1 VPVPASF
8 SRVAILG
15 VGLVGGSIG
24 LALRRR
30 APAIRVAGFDRP
42 AVLRRAR
49 TRRAIHEGSP
59 ALGRAVRDADLV
71 ILALPVERILAVLPH
86 VARLAPPTAVLT
98 DVAGVKSIVVRAAR
112 RAGVGARFV
121 GGHPM
126 AGSERA
132 GIGAASATLFDKAP
146 WFLCAGQAGR
156 EGRRA
161 TARVERLVRRLGA
174 VPVQVTER
182 VHDRSVARLSHLPQ
196 LLAVAL
202 VNAAGHGGRALAG
215 TCGPAFAAMSRVAL
229 SPPGVWTGV
238 LAANRREI
246 VTAIDD
252 CVREL
257 TLLREALD
265 GRAGPLFRRA
275 ARTRRRLLDHG
286 GAV

>member
-1 VPVPASF
+1 
-8 SRVAILG
+8 
-15 VGLVGGSIG
+15 
-24 LALRRR
+24 LRRR
-30 APAIRVAGFDRP
+30 VPAIRVAGFDRP
-42 AVLRRAR
+42 AVLRRAQV
-49 TRRAIHEGSP
+49 RRAIHEGSP
-59 ALGRAVRDADLV
+59 SLGRVVRDADLV
-71 ILALPVERILAVLPH
+71 ILALPVERILAVLPR
-86 VARLAPPTAVLT
+86 VARLAPSAAVLT
-98 DVAGVKSIVVRAAR
+98 DVAGVKAIVVRAAR

-146 WFLCAGQAGR
+146 WFLCPARAGV

-161 TARVERLVRRLGA
+161 AARVERLVRRLGA
-174 VPVQVTER
+174 VPVR
-182 VHDRSVARLSHLPQ
+182 VADRTHDRSVARLSHLPQ

-238 LAANRREI
+238 LRGNRREI
-246 VTAIDD
+246 VPAIDA

-257 TLLREALD
+257 NRLRGALD
-265 GRAGPLFRRA
+265 GRAAPLFRRA
-275 ARTRRRLLDHG
+275 ARTRRRLLDQG